1 MEFIKK
7 GLVFVDKSTLER
19 EGKKTLNFVSLADP
33 KTYQNETFILDDDSK
48 VSFNQGEIVDAVLIV
63 KNKFT
68 SVKLHK
74 AS

>member
-7 GLVFVDKSTLER
+7 GLVFVEKNTLER
-19 EGKKTLNFVSLADP
+19 EGKKTLRFVELADP
-33 KTYQNETFILDDDSK
+33 KTYKNEVFLLDDDSK
-48 VSFNQGEIVDAVLIV
+48 AEFGQGEMVDAVLTV

-68 SVKLHK
+68 SIKLQK